1 MRRLP
6 LVAMVATTLVA
17 PSSGSGLRAGE
28 RPRRAAMTQSFS
40 ESIFASWRLGV
51 SFLGVLATLSAT
63 VATQAPLP
71 EFEVASIRRNT
82 SGERGNSMR
91 SMPDG
96 TEVMVNSPLRSFIGA
111 GYPSESGQY
120 IGLPDWAQNERFDV
134 TVKPPAGATRDQRRQ
149 MWRTL
154 LAERMKLV
162 AHDET
167 KEEPI
172 YNLVLA
178 RGDGRLG
185 PKLKPS
191 AHDCLAESAAARQ
204 RSGPPPPLITDAD
217 FLDSCGM
224 RFGAGRIIGGGM
236 TMQGFTFNL
245 RGLAGRVV
253 RDKTGLTGFYVMDFT
268 FAEPNQ
274 ATGAAPDPNDAP
286 SVFTALQEQLGL
298 KLEPDRQALQFVVI
312 DHIERPTEN

>member
-1 MRRLP
+1 MALS
-6 LVAMVATTLVA
+6 A
-17 PSSGSGLRAGE
+17 SLRFCV
-28 RPRRAAMTQSFS
+28 RS
-40 ESIFASWRLGV
+40 V
-51 SFLGVLATLSAT
+51 GVLAWLGVT
-63 VATQAPLP
+63 VAAQAPPL
-71 EFEVASIRRNT
+71 EFEVASIKRNI

-91 SMPDG
+91 TMPDG
-96 TEVMVNSPLRSFIGA
+96 SEVMANSPVRSFLGA
-111 GYPSESGQY
+111 AYPSQSGEY
-120 IGLPDWAQNERFDV
+120 VGLPDWAQNDRYDV
-134 TVKPPAGATRDQRRQ
+134 TVKPPAGATRDQRQQ

-154 LAERMKLV
+154 FTERMKLA

-167 KEEPI
+167 HEQPI

-185 PKLKPS
+185 PKLTPS

-253 RDKTGLTGFYVMDFT
+253 RDKTGLKGFYVMDFT

-274 ATGAAPDPNDAP
+274 ATGGASDPNDAP

-298 KLEPDRQALQFVVI
+298 KLEPDREPLQFVVI
-312 DHIERPTEN
+312 DHIERPREN